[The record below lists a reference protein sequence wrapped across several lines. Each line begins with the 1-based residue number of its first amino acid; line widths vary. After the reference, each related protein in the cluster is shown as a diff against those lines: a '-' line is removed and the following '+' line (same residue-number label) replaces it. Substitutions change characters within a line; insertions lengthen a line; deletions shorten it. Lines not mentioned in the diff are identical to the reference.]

1 MVKIFYKKDIIGNK
15 ILNPITEKNKI
26 RRFMKK
32 AGYEPSANLSEICS
46 YYPYWFNCNI
56 IILAEKLKLVPWMNN
71 AVVIINNRETW
82 WHVPAEAYN
91 FISAFNSWY
100 KTNID
105 KNCSDTSFY
114 NWSIK
119 KRTKLLNDFVKSIN
133 SPDDILNKD
142 QNENI
147 IEIIKHKIKDSDE
160 DEIDYDTFF
169 NEIRD
174 KMPTFISDNTIIKLM
189 RRYFS
194 AEISARKAIESKRF

>member
-71 AVVIINNRETW
+71 AKVIINNRETW
-82 WHVPAEAYN
+82 WHVPSEAYN

-119 KRTKLLNDFVKSIN
+119 KRTKLLNDFVKSVK
-133 SPDDILNKD
+133 SPDDILNRD
-142 QNENI
+142 QNENM
-147 IEIIKHKIKDSDE
+147 IEIIKYKIKNSDE
-160 DEIDYDTFF
+160 DEIDYDEFF
-169 NEIRD
+169 SEIRD
-174 KMPTFISDNTIIKLM
+174 KMPTFISDNTIIKTM
-189 RRYFS
+189 RRYFA